1 MEELAISQKVVA
13 PLSVE
18 EAKKVAAQK
27 EQQQLEKD
35 IFVYTETFNNRI
47 IEASK
52 AERKY
57 IHLFRFYVNP
67 RSHTSETILKSI
79 FEAPYTG
86 FKYIDPWFCDNFGS
100 NRKAYI
106 KAVKSFENIGYK
118 VQLQQDG
125 EYKVP
130 LVRAKKFFKKPK
142 WFLGFT
148 DYWIRNALNDN
159 LDTSNDVTEY
169 LDENNE
175 IKLQCFNVIL
185 SWE

>member
-1 MEELAISQKVVA
+1 METPITQQKIVA

-18 EAKKVAAQK
+18 DAKKVAAQK
-27 EQQQLEKD
+27 EQQELEKE
-35 IFVYTETFNNRI
+35 IFAYTETFNNRI

-52 AERKY
+52 AEQKY
-57 IHLFRFYVNP
+57 IYLFRFYVYP
-67 RSHTSETILKSI
+67 KFHTPDIILKYI
-79 FEAPYTG
+79 FEAPYVG

-106 KAVKSFENIGYK
+106 KAVKSFEDIGYK
-118 VQLQQDG
+118 VRLQPAG

-130 LVRAKKFFKKPK
+130 LVRTKKLFKKPK
-142 WFLGFT
+142 WYLGFT

-159 LDTSNDVTEY
+159 LDTSDDVTGY
-169 LDENNE
+169 LDNNNE